1 MRKEYRLCK
10 SEIICDVLHS
20 NNKLF
25 CKVANIYYK
34 NNSLVKPQIAI
45 IASKKKFSLAV
56 TRNKIKRQVRSIL
69 LEWISKLNTYNI
81 VIVIKL
87 DWIKLSYIE
96 NKNQLDNLL
105 RRICKKEGKKN
116 NEFSN

>member
-10 SEIICDVLHS
+10 SEVICVVLHS

-25 CKVANIYYK
+25 CKVANIYYTS
-34 NNSLVKPQIAI
+34 NNLGKPQIAI
-45 IASKKKFSLAV
+45 IASKKKFNLAV

-69 LEWISKLNTYNI
+69 LEWINKLNTYNI

-87 DWIKLSYIE
+87 DWMKLTYKE
-96 NKNQLDNLL
+96 NKDHLDNLL
-105 RRICKKEGKKN
+105 KRICKKEGKKN